1 MHFPSRTVERFRPD
15 AHLRPVG
22 GLGLPRRPNGHASAQ
37 PSSGR
42 TYDELY
48 DEAKR
53 RNIKG
58 RSKMSKTELERA
70 LGR

>member
-1 MHFPSRTVERFRPD
+1 MPRSWTVERQRPSQ
-15 AHLRPVG
+15 HLRQTST
-22 GLGLPRRPNGHASAQ
+22 LGIHHSIASRSVS
-37 PSSGR
+37 PSGDGR

-48 DEAKR
+48 EEAKR

-70 LGR
+70 LG